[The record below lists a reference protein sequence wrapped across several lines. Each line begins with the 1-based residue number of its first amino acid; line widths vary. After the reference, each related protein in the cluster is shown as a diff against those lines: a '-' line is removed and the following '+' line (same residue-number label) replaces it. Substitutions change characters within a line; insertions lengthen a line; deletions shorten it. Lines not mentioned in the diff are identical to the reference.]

1 MDCTHSSGRENVPN
15 KFNLLEL
22 RKLLSEVWYWYVCL
36 FPFFCCVCYIVY
48 SFFLLWDTMLL
59 LEVCQSV
66 MRYLLSLLVGYIC
79 DFAMEGRIVVNLL
92 TNSFPFEFICKAT
105 IGCILL
111 LPLALI
117 YGQKTG
123 KDCLV
128 SQGLGCNFLYHY
140 YELRIPTNWL
150 CCLFIYPLCQPLWY
164 IIAEWQ
170 KDVVKLK
177 ILYL

>member
-1 MDCTHSSGRENVPN
+1 MYAFS
-15 KFNLLEL
+15 L
-22 RKLLSEVWYWYVCL
+22 
-36 FPFFCCVCYIVY
+36 FFCCVCYIVY
-48 SFFLLWDTMLL
+48 SFFLLGDTMLL

-66 MRYLLSLLVGYIC
+66 MRYLLFLLVGYIC

-123 KDCLV
+123 KDCLA

-150 CCLFIYPLCQPLWY
+150 CCLFIYPPCQPLLVYNCWVTKGCCQVKDPIFIGKLY
-164 IIAEWQ
+164 IKMVPE
-170 KDVVKLK
+170 
-177 ILYL
+177 